1 MRPTKIFLT
10 KINPRMNNAAT
21 LSPVGEYLE
30 ATRKKL
36 QSNPLSLSASAY
48 RETLALGPEMLAKE
62 AEFARACY
70 MEGYKKALED
80 IKENFQNE
88 KDNPKRDEPVTA

>member
-1 MRPTKIFLT
+1 
-10 KINPRMNNAAT
+10 MNNAAT
-21 LSPVGEYLE
+21 LSPVQEYLE

-36 QSNPLSLSASAY
+36 QSNPLSLSAPAY
-48 RETLALGPEMLAKE
+48 RETLAIGPEMLANE

-80 IKENFQNE
+80 IKENFSNANNDTQTNE
-88 KDNPKRDEPVTA
+88 PTQ

>member
-1 MRPTKIFLT
+1 
-10 KINPRMNNAAT
+10 MNNEAT

-30 ATRKKL
+30 TTRKKL
-36 QSNPLSLSASAY
+36 QSNPLSLSAPAY
-48 RETLALGPEMLAKE
+48 RETLAIGPEMLVKE

-80 IKENFQNE
+80 IKEATSG
-88 KDNPKRDEPVTA
+88 KDNAQANEPNE

>member
-1 MRPTKIFLT
+1 MTSKQ
-10 KINPRMNNAAT
+10 

-30 ATRKKL
+30 STRKKL
-36 QSNPLSLSASAY
+36 QSNPLSLSAAAY
-48 RETLALGPEMLAKE
+48 RETIAQGPEMLANE

-80 IKENFQNE
+80 IKENFDNAKNNE
-88 KDNPKRDEPVTA
+88 KEPREVNK

>member
-1 MRPTKIFLT
+1 
-10 KINPRMNNAAT
+10 MNNTAT

-36 QSNPLSLSASAY
+36 QSNPLSLSAPAY
-48 RETLALGPEMLAKE
+48 RETLSIGPEMLANE

-80 IKENFQNE
+80 IKENFKNE
-88 KDNPKRDEPVTA
+88 TDKSKGNEPA

>member
-1 MRPTKIFLT
+1 
-10 KINPRMNNAAT
+10 MNKADPLYKA
-21 LSPVGEYLE
+21 VGEYLE

-36 QSNPLSLSASAY
+36 QSNPLSLSAPAY
-48 RETLALGPEMLAKE
+48 RETIAQGPEMLANE

-80 IKENFQNE
+80 IKENFKNE
-88 KDNPKRDEPVTA
+88 TDKSKGNEPV

>member
-1 MRPTKIFLT
+1 
-10 KINPRMNNAAT
+10 MNNTAT

-36 QSNPLSLSASAY
+36 QSNPLSLSAPAY
-48 RETLALGPEMLAKE
+48 RETLAIGPEMLANE

-80 IKENFQNE
+80 IKENFSNANNDAKANE
-88 KDNPKRDEPVTA
+88 QTH